1 MVAIFVI
8 FTIVAFILVDALVQ
22 KSELKR
28 HVQTSERK
36 AGWKSSWNF
45 PLTVKSLPGG
55 IYMDRGHTWLSL
67 NLDGTANLGIDA
79 FAQYAVGTIDKLV
92 LPRVGQKFRRGDDI
106 FILRQGEREAT
117 FKAPID
123 GVVETVNEALTEG
136 LDMVHGDSYREGW
149 LCSLRPH
156 SLATHLRQMLIA
168 EEALAWLKSEAK
180 RFQEFILS
188 RPVENTALGIVL
200 QDGGEI
206 TSGVLELMD
215 NETWNEFTREFL
227 HTDQSK
233 KRTA

>member
-28 HVQTSERK
+28 QESTSGK
-36 AGWKSSWNF
+36 KSPRSGSWNL
-45 PLTVKSLPGG
+45 PATVKSLPGG
-55 IYMDRGHTWLSL
+55 IYTDYGHTWLSL
-67 NLDGTANLGIDA
+67 NLDGSANVGIDA

-92 LPRVGQKFRRGDDI
+92 LPRVGQEFRRGDDL
-106 FILRQGEREAT
+106 FTLRQGEREAT

-123 GVVETVNEALTEG
+123 GVVETVNEALSKD
-136 LDMVHGDSYREGW
+136 LDRVQGDPYREDW

-156 SLATHLRQMLIA
+156 NLASNLRQMLIA
-168 EEALAWLKSEAK
+168 EEAFAWLKTEAK

-227 HTDQSK
+227 HNDKSK
-233 KRTA
+233 MRPA